1 MSDSKKRAAF
11 LVLGAI
17 LAVLLLAG
25 CGTTIVSA
33 PNNPSANTVTASGSG
48 KISAVPDQAVM
59 TFGVQAQAKDAKRAL
74 DGVSAKATKVS
85 SAIKSA
91 GVNDKD
97 IQTANVSIDPQYA
110 NSTSPNPPIVGYTA
124 SLSVTAK
131 VRELAALSNIIS
143 VATKAGATNVNGPTF
158 SIADDSPVHAQAVQK
173 AVDDARR
180 MAQAM
185 AQAAGKSVGDV
196 VSVTSNSGAN
206 VSPFPTAFADGA
218 AKDAA
223 VPIQPGQLDVTTN
236 VTVVF
241 QLK

>member
-1 MSDSKKRAAF
+1 MSDSKKRAAL

-25 CGTTIVSA
+25 CGTTIVST
-33 PNNPSANTVTASGSG
+33 PNNPNANTVTASGSG

-59 TFGVQAQAKDAKRAL
+59 TFGVQAQATDAKRAL
-74 DGVSAKATKVS
+74 DGVSAKAAKVS
-85 SAIKSA
+85 SAIEGA
-91 GVNDKD
+91 GVAEKD
-97 IQTANVSIDPQYA
+97 IQTANVSIDPEYA
-110 NSTSPNPPIVGYTA
+110 HGPTQNPEIIGYTA

-131 VRELAALSNIIS
+131 VRELAALSNVITA
-143 VATKAGATNVNGPTF
+143 ATKAGATNVSGPTF

-185 AQAAGKSVGDV
+185 AKAAGKSVGDV
-196 VSVTSNSGAN
+196 VSVTSNSDAN
-206 VSPFPTAFADGA
+206 VSPFPTAFANGA

-241 QLK
+241 ELK